1 MALRIRQGLSAD
13 RLSITPAS
21 GELIYTTDTKTL
33 YVGDGTTAGG
43 NVVSG
48 AVPTNLDGLSDVV
61 ITSPSNGQVLK
72 FNGTNWING
81 TDATGG
87 GGGGGGSMSDFRLSA
102 GDSTQ
107 ITVTD
112 GDLISI
118 VGDGFTTN
126 VVADNI
132 TNTITIGTNFSV
144 ASGIQG
150 QLAFYQTTGSDL
162 APTPPDLIYDE
173 LNQTLFV
180 ETLHPNLFL
189 TDNPNFAFIN
199 VDNGGF
205 AFGGVLNGTEYTANV
220 GLNDLVG
227 PSVDPTTPFNLLIK
241 TVHSEASVK
250 ALTFARSRGTLD
262 TELGVNVNDQL
273 GSILFSSFD
282 GTTYGLGAAIGSL
295 VELPYTPG
303 SGIIPTS
310 LFLQTVD
317 DTGTLQTSIYC
328 DSEQLVTMPKAYRSP
343 PFVANVTSGNVTL
356 LRKQLNGNY
365 IIVIGTPPSPR
376 DLLIPNAALV
386 MAGIRLVVR
395 NITTQNCILKSTAG
409 SVIATIAPNT
419 HTEVIYTDVDIYPLY

>member
-87 GGGGGGSMSDFRLSA
+87 GGGGGSMSDFNISA

-144 ASGIQG
+144 SSGIQG
-150 QLAFYQTTGSDL
+150 QLAFYQTTGSDIS
-162 APTPPDLIYDE
+162 PTPPDLIYDE
-173 LNQTLFV
+173 VTQTLFV

-199 VDNGGF
+199 VDNGGI

-220 GLNDLVG
+220 GFNDIVG
-227 PSVDPTTPFNLLIK
+227 PSVDPAAPFNILVK
-241 TVHSEASVK
+241 TVHNEAPVK
-250 ALTFARSRGTLD
+250 AMTFSRSRGTLQS
-262 TELGVNVNDQL
+262 EAAVQQNDQI
-273 GSILFSSFD
+273 GSMLFSAYD
-282 GTTYGLGAAIGSL
+282 GATFGLAASIGSV
-295 VELPYTPG
+295 VELPPVSG
-303 SGIIPTS
+303 SGVIQAG
-310 LFLQTVD
+310 LYFQTAD
-317 DTGTLQTSIYC
+317 LAGTLQPALYC
-328 DSEQLVTMPKAYRSP
+328 DSEQLTTTLKAYRSL
-343 PFVANVTSGNVTL
+343 PFVANVTSGNVTFT
-356 LRKQLNGNY
+356 RKQLAGNY
-365 IIVIGTPPSPR
+365 IVVIGTPPSPR
-376 DLLIPNAALV
+376 DLIIPNPGIFL
-386 MAGIRLVVR
+386 AGIRLVIR
-395 NITTQNCILKSTAG
+395 NTTTQNCILKSTAG
-409 SVIATIAPNT
+409 SVIATITPNN
-419 HTEVIYTDVDIYPLY
+419 HTEVIYTDLDIYPLY